1 MALKSSIIALA
12 GTIGRCQENS
22 RSIKQALEL
31 GLVEMSKDASEL
43 EKPSEMEV
51 VWTNSTPSSDY
62 GESTV
67 TITDGDK
74 YDAFIVYFLPIASG
88 SNALQSFMYPA
99 SWINDSTDHGAGF
112 IEYDV
117 TNGKV
122 NRDYRMVRLT
132 QAESSH
138 DVVFNFGHGRTSII
152 ATYGTAGTTA
162 NADSKMKPINIIGVK
177 FW

>member
-1 MALKSSIIALA
+1 MSLKSSLLALA
-12 GTIGRCQENS
+12 NNIGMCQENP
-22 RSIKQALEL
+22 RSIKQALL
-31 GLVEMSKDASEL
+31 GGLTEAAGEASTLESPVEMET
-43 EKPSEMEV
+43 
-51 VWTNSTPSSDY
+51 VWTNSTPASDY

-74 YDAFIVYFLPIASG
+74 YDTFIVYFLPIASG

-112 IEYDV
+112 VEYDV
-117 TNGKV
+117 TNGKI

-132 QAESSH
+132 QAADSH
-138 DVVFNFGHGRTSII
+138 NVVFNFAHGRSSAI
-152 ATYGTAGTTA
+152 ATYGTAGTTT

-177 FW
+177 L

>member
-1 MALKSSIIALA
+1 MSLKSSLLALA
-12 GTIGRCQENS
+12 ENIGMCQENA
-22 RSIKQALEL
+22 RSIKQALAG
-31 GLVEMSKDASEL
+31 GLVGVAANASGLDE
-43 EKPSEMEV
+43 PSEMEV

-62 GESTV
+62 GEGTV

-117 TNGKV
+117 SNGKV

-132 QAESSH
+132 QAADSH
-138 DVVFNFGHGRTSII
+138 DVVLNFGHGRSSTI
-152 ATYGTAGTTA
+152 ATYGTAGSTT
-162 NADSKMKPINIIGVK
+162 NADSKMKPINVIGVK
-177 FW
+177 F